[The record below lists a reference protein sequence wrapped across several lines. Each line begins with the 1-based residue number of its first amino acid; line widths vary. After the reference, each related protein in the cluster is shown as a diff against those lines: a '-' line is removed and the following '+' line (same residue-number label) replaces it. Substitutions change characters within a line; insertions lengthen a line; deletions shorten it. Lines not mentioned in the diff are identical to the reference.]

1 MKLGDSQKQT
11 ASSLTPDDLKLAAK
25 ELPLFPKVFGK
36 LGKLLHNPN
45 TSLTD
50 ITDLVHPDA
59 SLTTR
64 VLGLSNSA
72 AFAQDHAIEP
82 LDDAINRVGFREVFK
97 LVGVAAASD
106 FFSSQN
112 NTHRIDSS
120 TMWENA
126 LSCGLAR

>member
-1 MKLGDSQKQT
+1 M
-11 ASSLTPDDLKLAAK
+11 
-25 ELPLFPKVFGK
+25 
-36 LGKLLHNPN
+36 HNQN

-50 ITDLVHPDA
+50 ITDLAHPDA

-64 VLGLSNSA
+64 VLGLSNSTA
-72 AFAQDHAIEP
+72 LAQDHAIEP
-82 LDDAINRVGFREVFK
+82 SDDAINRVGFREVFK

-106 FFSSQN
+106 LFSSRN
-112 NTHRIDSS
+112 STYRINIS